1 MPTILKI
8 WASIL
13 GIYTG
18 HLYWA
23 FILGWSEERQSL
35 MSKFFAQFIS
45 HLKRFIASAG
55 GATAIEWVMIAALLG
70 IVLVASASPITDS
83 LRPHLDSTA
92 DSLVD
97 IRTHE

>member
-1 MPTILKI
+1 
-8 WASIL
+8 
-13 GIYTG
+13 
-18 HLYWA
+18 
-23 FILGWSEERQSL
+23 
-35 MSKFFAQFIS
+35 MSKFFAHTFFAQFIS

-55 GATAIEWVMIAALLG
+55 CATAIEWVMIAALLG